1 MESKLGTLVSLT
13 GLKLGSPWNWRGSM
27 QGTLGSLTEL
37 KQGTLGSSRE
47 SKLDNP

>member
-13 GLKLGSPWNWRGSM
+13 GLKLGNPWKWMGWM
-27 QGTLGSLTEL
+27 QGTPE
-37 KQGTLGSSRE
+37 SSRE